1 MLPDLVQVSCVP
13 GLRCQ
18 RFFRISVHHCSPAWS
33 QVFVLTVAT
42 KYPAFWVGMMGIIS
56 SDSLNVDLSQS
67 RQL

>member
-1 MLPDLVQVSCVP
+1 MCLVYIAKDFFEYLFTTAALP
-13 GLRCQ
+13 G
-18 RFFRISVHHCSPAWS
+18 S